1 MQDKHIPVG
10 EFRDDLYLVLKPC
23 VGSDYA
29 HSLSHCD
36 GFFDEVREDVELCS
50 AWRDEGFYND
60 DDVRLAVGR
69 AIMRAFHCW
78 EY

>member
-1 MQDKHIPVG
+1 MNHIPVG
-10 EFRDDLYLVLKPC
+10 EFRDDLYRVLLPC

-29 HSLSHCD
+29 HSLSHFD
-36 GFFDEVREDVELCS
+36 PFFDEVRTDVELCS
-50 AWRDEGFYND
+50 AWGDEGYYNE

-69 AIMRAFHCW
+69 TVMHAVGCN